1 MRIKNI
7 YYKII
12 SYESLY
18 IAENEVHSN
27 GRECLRYRLNLEDNL
42 HLLHKR
48 LEAMDFPEV
57 IYHTFFV
64 YEPKVRLVVCTDYET
79 KIVQRA
85 IYDTLAPL
93 INRTLIKDTY
103 SCIEGRGQKAAVERL
118 RSWFKIQDHSDI
130 DWDYGKFDVKKFFYR
145 IDHEILMELLEKKV
159 SDKKLL
165 RLVEY
170 YISGTG
176 RPFGLPYGAEPLTV
190 RPEEML
196 WDKGI
201 PIGGGL
207 SHLLGNV
214 YLDPLDQF
222 AKRELG
228 IDKYIRYMDD
238 FVIMEQALGLVKSH
252 GVAMEQFIGERLKLR
267 LNNKTAY
274 RPVCC
279 GCEFVGIRI
288 YPEHMVHRKSTTLRM
303 KRHLKNTAEKYHDYE
318 ISYERARDTVAS
330 YKALLKH
337 TDNKNLSRKIWSD
350 FALTHG
356 DLKSLPEY
364 DSAQYDHIIRDI
376 KDGGIVEWV

>member
-1 MRIKNI
+1 MF
-7 YYKII
+7 
-12 SYESLY
+12 
-18 IAENEVHSN
+18 IAEKEVHSY

-42 HLLHKR
+42 HKLHDR
-48 LEAMDFPEV
+48 LAVMDFPTV

-85 IYDTLAPL
+85 IYDALAPL
-93 INRTLIKDTY
+93 LNKTFISDTY
-103 SCIEGRGQKAAVERL
+103 SCIEGRGQKAAVDRL
-118 RSWFKIQDHSDI
+118 SSWFEIQACSNSE
-130 DWDYGKFDVKKFFYR
+130 WYYGKFDVKKFFYR
-145 IDHEILMELLEKKV
+145 IDHKILMTLLEKKV
-159 SDKKLL
+159 NDKKLL
-165 RLVEY
+165 RLIEY
-170 YISGTG
+170 YISGSG

-190 RPEEML
+190 KLEEML

-207 SHLLGNV
+207 SHLLGNL

-228 IDKYIRYMDD
+228 IKKFIRYMDD
-238 FVIMEQALGLVKSH
+238 YVIQEQSLESVKDH
-252 GVAMEQFIGERLKLR
+252 GKAMEQFLNEKLDLR
-267 LNNKTAY
+267 LNSKTTY

-288 YPEHMVHRKSTTLRM
+288 YPDHMVHRKSTTLRM
-303 KRHLKNTAEKYHDYE
+303 KHHLKKTAVKYHDYE

-337 TDNKNLSRKIWSD
+337 TDNDNLSRKIWSD

-356 DLKSLPEY
+356 DLESLPEY
-364 DSAQYDHIIRDI
+364 DSAQHDHIIRSIEEGEFNDRQFYM
-376 KDGGIVEWV
+376 